1 MNKKNKIVLCLLAST
16 ICMTACGNSIPEMTQ
31 EQKDLVVQY
40 AAGTL
45 LEHLNESGTRLVD
58 TSEPKEEPTLADAV
72 TVTPEGKSSV
82 SENDIATDEAPKQ
95 AMENKETAQISATQL
110 LQIEPLTIT
119 YTGYEICDSYP
130 EQGEEDLY
138 FSVEAGAGKKL
149 LVLQVAVTNPGQEQV
164 EFDTLHKQNIK
175 YRVMLNGA
183 DRHQVM
189 LTMLDNDFSAMD
201 IMINPGETMQ
211 TVLLAEVS
219 EETAGQIASVDLVI
233 RSDSDEV
240 MLTP

>member
-1 MNKKNKIVLCLLAST
+1 MNKKSKIVLCLLAST
-16 ICMTACGNSIPEMTQ
+16 LCMTACGNSIPDMTQ
-31 EQKDLVVQY
+31 EQEGLVAQY

-45 LEHLNESGTRLVD
+45 LAHLNESGTRLVD
-58 TSEPKEEPTLADAV
+58 TSKPKEEPTLADAV
-72 TVTPEGKSSV
+72 AVTPEPTLGV
-82 SENDIATDEAPKQ
+82 SDNAVEADAAPESG
-95 AMENKETAQISATQL
+95 MENKETAQISATQL
-110 LQIEPLTIT
+110 LQIEPLTIA

-130 EQGEEDLY
+130 EQGGEDLY
-138 FSVEAGAGKKL
+138 FSMEAGAGKKL

-164 EFDTLHKQNIK
+164 EFDTMHKQNIK
-175 YRVMLNGA
+175 YRVMLNGT

-201 IMINPGETMQ
+201 IMIDPGETMQ

-219 EETAGQIASVDLVI
+219 EETAQQITSVDLVI

-240 MLTP
+240 TLTP

>member
-82 SENDIATDEAPKQ
+82 SENDIATDEAPEQ

-119 YTGYEICDSYP
+119 YTGYEICGGFDD
-130 EQGEEDLY
+130 GGDD
-138 FSVEAGAGKKL
+138 AGAG
-149 LVLQVAVTNPGQEQV
+149 
-164 EFDTLHKQNIK
+164 
-175 YRVMLNGA
+175 R
-183 DRHQVM
+183 RR
-189 LTMLDNDFSAMD
+189 
-201 IMINPGETMQ
+201 
-211 TVLLAEVS
+211 
-219 EETAGQIASVDLVI
+219 SVFLRGG
-233 RSDSDEV
+233 RSR
-240 MLTP
+240 

>member
-1 MNKKNKIVLCLLAST
+1 MNKRNKIVLCLLASA

-31 EQKDLVVQY
+31 EQEDLVAQY

-58 TSEPKEEPTLADAV
+58 TSKPKEEPTLADAV
-72 TVTPEGKSSV
+72 AVTQEPGV
-82 SENDIATDEAPKQ
+82 SDNDMATDEAPEQ
-95 AMENKETAQISATQL
+95 TMENKETAQISATQL
-110 LQIEPLTIT
+110 LQIEPLTIA

-130 EQGEEDLY
+130 EQGGEELY
-138 FSVEAGAGKKL
+138 FSMEAGTGKKL

-175 YRVMLNGA
+175 YRVMLNGT

-201 IMINPGETMQ
+201 SMIDPGETVQ
-211 TVLLAEVS
+211 TVLIAEVS
-219 EETAGQIASVDLVI
+219 DETAQQIESVDLVI

-240 MLTP
+240 TLTP

>member
-1 MNKKNKIVLCLLAST
+1 
-16 ICMTACGNSIPEMTQ
+16 MTACGNSIPDMTQ
-31 EQKDLVVQY
+31 EQEGLVAQY

-58 TSEPKEEPTLADAV
+58 TSKPKETPTLADAV
-72 TVTPEGKSSV
+72 TVTPEPELGV
-82 SENDIATDEAPKQ
+82 SDNGMTADAVPESG
-95 AMENKETAQISATQL
+95 MENKETAQISATQL
-110 LQIEPLTIT
+110 LQIEPLTIA

-130 EQGEEDLY
+130 EQGGEDLY
-138 FSVEAGAGKKL
+138 FSMEAGAGKKL
-149 LVLQVAVTNPGQEQV
+149 LVLQVSVTNPGQEQV
-164 EFDTLHKQNIK
+164 EFDTMHKQNIK
-175 YRVMLNGA
+175 YRVMLNGT

-201 IMINPGETMQ
+201 IMIDPGETMQ

-219 EETAGQIASVDLVI
+219 EETAQQITSVDLII

-240 MLTP
+240 TLTP

>member
-72 TVTPEGKSSV
+72 TVTPEGESGV
-82 SENDIATDEAPKQ
+82 SENDIATDEAPEQ
-95 AMENKETAQISATQL
+95 ARENKETAQISATQL
-110 LQIEPLTIT
+110 LQIEPITIA

-130 EQGEEDLY
+130 EQSGDDLY
-138 FSVEAGAGKKL
+138 FSMEAGTGKKL

-175 YRVMLNGA
+175 YRVMLNGT

-201 IMINPGETMQ
+201 SMIDPGETVQ
-211 TVLLAEVS
+211 TVLIAEVS
-219 EETAGQIASVDLVI
+219 DEAAQQITSVDLVI

-240 MLTP
+240 TLTP

>member
-1 MNKKNKIVLCLLAST
+1 MNKKNKIVLCLLASA
-16 ICMTACGNSIPEMTQ
+16 ICMTACGNSIPDMTQ
-31 EQKDLVVQY
+31 EQEDLVAQY

-58 TSEPKEEPTLADAV
+58 TSKPKEEPTLADAV
-72 TVTPEGKSSV
+72 AVTQKPEPGVSGNDMETDETPEQ
-82 SENDIATDEAPKQ
+82 T
-95 AMENKETAQISATQL
+95 MENKETAQISATQV
-110 LQIEPLTIT
+110 LQIEPLTIA

-130 EQGEEDLY
+130 EQSGEELY
-138 FSVEAGAGKKL
+138 FSMEAGTGKKL
-149 LVLQVAVTNPGQEQV
+149 LVLQISVTNPGQEQV
-164 EFDTLHKQNIK
+164 EFDTLHKHNIK
-175 YRVMLNGA
+175 YRVMLNGT

-201 IMINPGETMQ
+201 IMIDPGETVQ

-219 EETAGQIASVDLVI
+219 DETAQQITSVDLII

-240 MLTP
+240 TLTP